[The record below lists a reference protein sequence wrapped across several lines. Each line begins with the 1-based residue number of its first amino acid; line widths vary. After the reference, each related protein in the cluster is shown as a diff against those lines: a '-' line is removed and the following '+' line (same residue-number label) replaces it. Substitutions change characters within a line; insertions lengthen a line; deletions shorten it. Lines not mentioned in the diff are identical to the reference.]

1 MGVGSRLGSS
11 GGVGDGSRQVR
22 QGVSAL
28 IRPRQEKREEKWFL
42 SSFINSNRQT
52 SSLYIHLYIRIVI

>member
-1 MGVGSRLGSS
+1 MGVASTLGSS

-28 IRPRQEKREEKWFL
+28 IRPRQEKREVREVVFK
-42 SSFINSNRQT
+42 
-52 SSLYIHLYIRIVI
+52 